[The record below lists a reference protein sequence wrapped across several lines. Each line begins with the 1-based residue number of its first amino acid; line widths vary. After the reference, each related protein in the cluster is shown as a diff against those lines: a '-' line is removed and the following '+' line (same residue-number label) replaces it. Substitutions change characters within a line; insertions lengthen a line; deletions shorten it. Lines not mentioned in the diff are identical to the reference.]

1 MARRKAHHK
10 KKTVHHRRRRMSG
23 VGSMGSTASTAMY
36 AVAGAAAAQLLS
48 KVLPSSL
55 DSKIQAAAP
64 VALGLFLPKFIK
76 GEAGKGLA
84 AGMIAVGGLKL
95 VQSFGVLNGIGA
107 FAADVDY
114 KTPLI
119 GAMYN
124 RAGMVDRTYNTPAIA
139 GMDEVNC

>member
-10 KKTVHHRRRRMSG
+10 KPVHHRRRRMSG
-23 VGSMGSTASTAMY
+23 VGAIGSTASTAMY

-48 KVLPSSL
+48 KVLPSTL
-55 DSKIQAAAP
+55 DAKIQAAAP
-64 VALGLFLPKFIK
+64 VAIGLFLPKFIK
-76 GEAGKGLA
+76 GDAGKGLA

-107 FAADVDY
+107 FASDVDY

-119 GAMYN
+119 GAAYN
-124 RAGMVDRTYNTPAIA
+124 RSGLVDRSYSTPAIA
-139 GMDEVNC
+139 GMDEAGC